1 MNIMKVGDLVQWV
14 SVKND
19 LQNYCDSEFG
29 IVLEITQCQSSLNK
43 EVSELMAL
51 IKFYDEAVW
60 LNINSLQVISEQ
72 SKDII

>member
-1 MNIMKVGDLVQWV
+1 MNIMKVGDLVQWI

-19 LQNYCDSEFG
+19 LQNYCDSELG
-29 IVLEITQCQSSLNK
+29 IVLEITQCNNELNK
-43 EVSELMAL
+43 NDNERMAL

>member
-1 MNIMKVGDLVQWV
+1 MNIMKVGDLVQWI

-29 IVLEITQCQSSLNK
+29 IVLEITQCNNELNK
-43 EVSELMAL
+43 NDNERMAL